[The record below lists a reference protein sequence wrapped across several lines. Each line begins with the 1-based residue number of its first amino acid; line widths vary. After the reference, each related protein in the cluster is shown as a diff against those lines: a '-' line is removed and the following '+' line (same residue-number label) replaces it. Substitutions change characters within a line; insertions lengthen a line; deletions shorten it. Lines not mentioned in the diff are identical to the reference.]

1 MPNPSRK
8 PGLPPLDW
16 LRIFESAARLGG
28 FSAAAR
34 EFGLTQAAVSQ
45 RIRNLE
51 TWLGRDLFLRSARGV
66 SLTYAG
72 EAYLP
77 LVEDALQAL
86 ELGTENLF
94 GQAPREFR
102 IAGVGSHLNA
112 LVLPVAP
119 AFLNAHPDLR
129 LSTTSVPQRS
139 DFAREKTTLHL
150 RFGRGVWPGRDA
162 ALICRETL
170 VPVCAPAHGSTPLA
184 EMPLIETRGERP
196 GWRDWAKQVNVTL
209 SPVARLSVDS
219 MEHGLTAAAHGAGLL
234 LGSRP
239 LARPLLDAGQLVAR
253 TAPAL
258 DTDLGYWLSW
268 PETTFRSSRARA
280 RLDAFIDLLRGGT

>member
-1 MPNPSRK
+1 MSNPSRK

-94 GQAPREFR
+94 GQAPRDFR

-119 AFLNAHPDLR
+119 AFLSAHPDIH

-139 DFAREKTTLHL
+139 DFAREKTPLHL
-150 RFGRGVWPGRDA
+150 RFGRGLWPGRDA
-162 ALICRETL
+162 ALICAETL
-170 VPVCAPAHGSTPLA
+170 VPICPPAHTATALT
-184 EMPLIETRGERP
+184 ELPLIETRGERP
-196 GWRDWAKQVNVTL
+196 GWRDWARRVNIPL
-209 SPVARLSVDS
+209 PPVPRLSVDS

-239 LARPLLDAGQLVAR
+239 LARPLLDTGQLVALD
-253 TAPAL
+253 TPAL
-258 DTDLGYWLSW
+258 DTDFGYWLSW
-268 PETTFRSSRARA
+268 PDTAFRSNRARA
-280 RLDAFIDLLRGGT
+280 RLYAFIDLLRSGT